1 MFILLSFPVRMY
13 SKFGG
18 VRLMLFDC
26 LLFWE
31 LCMIN
36 PVSKQIN
43 ERESFS
49 TDMFSDA
56 VISDKL
62 SASIL

>member
-1 MFILLSFPVRMY
+1 MY